1 MTEAS
6 NTGPLNNIQ
15 FHSLRDPWVLFDF
28 LFIIVVV
35 FLMPK
40 KAKRGAPLKSN
51 LAVFPTGSSQTPWC
65 SCLLLRSMNF
75 TESLSLKLG
84 LIIVSLSKICK
95 EDS

>member
-1 MTEAS
+1 MWQWIVKFAQLLGGGQRVTDDGETLPDLAGPMTEAS

-65 SCLLLRSMNF
+65 SC
-75 TESLSLKLG
+75 
-84 LIIVSLSKICK
+84 
-95 EDS
+95 